1 MSRNLDRRG
10 FLKTTAAASAGAALA
25 IGFEEKA
32 LLAKEE
38 SKDAAASPAPSG
50 KPMPKGKI
58 GGVEMGRLVC
68 GGNLISG
75 FAHSRDLMYVS
86 SLLEHY
92 FTDEK
97 VFETFM
103 LCEQNG
109 IDTAILRLDANTL
122 RIINNY
128 WRERKGNIQ
137 WIAQIKP
144 RETDLTADAKKAI
157 DNGALGVYIQ
167 GETGDA
173 FVRNGHLDKLGEVI
187 EFIKANGVIAGMG
200 AHSIEVV
207 MQCEKLGIRSDFYMK
222 TFNAKNYWSAGPQE
236 RHDSV
241 WEETPEQT
249 KDVMKD
255 VKKPWIAFKV
265 LGAGAIRPAEGFR
278 YAFQNG
284 ADFICVGMFDFQI
297 VEDAE
302 IAKGILASGLERERP
317 WMS

>member
-1 MSRNLDRRG
+1 MLESVDRRG
-10 FLKTTAAASAGAALA
+10 FLKTTAAASAGAVLTF
-25 IGFEEKA
+25 GFEEKA
-32 LLAKEE
+32 LLAKDK
-38 SKDAAASPAPSG
+38 SKETVPSVSPSG

-75 FAHSRDLMYVS
+75 FSHSRDLMYVS

-103 LCEQNG
+103 ICEQNG
-109 IDTAILRLDANTL
+109 IDTAILRLDPNTL

-144 RETDLTADAKKAI
+144 REQDLTGDAKKAI
-157 DNGALGVYIQ
+157 DNGAIGVYVQ

-173 FVRNGHLDKLGEVI
+173 FVKNGHLDKLGEVI

-207 MQCEKLGIRSDFYMK
+207 IQCEKLGIRSDFYMK

-249 KDVMKD
+249 MEVMES

-265 LGAGAIRPAEGFR
+265 LGAGAIHPNDGFR
-278 YAFQNG
+278 YAFQHG
-284 ADFICVGMFDFQI
+284 ADFVCVGMFDFQI

-302 IAKGILASGLERERP
+302 IAKRILASDLSRERS
-317 WMS
+317 WVS

>member
-1 MSRNLDRRG
+1 MSHNLDRRG
-10 FLKTTAAASAGAALA
+10 FLKTTVAVSAGAALTF
-25 IGFEEKA
+25 GFEEKA
-32 LLAKEE
+32 LLAKDEP
-38 SKDAAASPAPSG
+38 KDAAASPAPSG

-86 SLLEHY
+86 SLLKHY

-109 IDTAILRLDANTL
+109 IDTAILRLDADTL

-137 WIAQIKP
+137 WIAQIRP
-144 RETDLTADAKKAI
+144 RESDLTADAKKAI
-157 DNGALGVYIQ
+157 DNGAAGVYIQ
-167 GETGDA
+167 GETGDV

-187 EFIKANGVIAGMG
+187 EFIKANGVITGMG
-200 AHSIEVV
+200 AHSIDVV
-207 MQCEKLGIRSDFYMK
+207 TQCEKLGIRSDFYMK

-265 LGAGAIRPAEGFR
+265 LGAGAIHPAEGFR

-302 IAKGILASGLERERP
+302 IAKGILASDLGRKRP
-317 WMS
+317 WVS